1 MNKTIG
7 SSKEAV
13 MSITRS
19 AVGLAV
25 GATILTLLLSAC
37 VPLPP
42 GPGPGPGPMSGPGS
56 MRVPLSNGQAP
67 SSYYN

>member
-13 MSITRS
+13 MPLTRS
-19 AVGLAV
+19 TVGLAV
-25 GATILTLLLSAC
+25 GAAILTLLLSAC

-42 GPGPGPGPMSGPGS
+42 GPGPGPGPM
-56 MRVPLSNGQAP
+56 RVPLSHGQAP